1 MAVLSPIKS
10 LSGKGKARMRMKR
23 LQPCKLLFAA
33 LIAGIGCTIFMI
45 SSLAGMLQETGIQP
59 MDLYWLYFGVIPRDW
74 EIPFNVLKYAFTLI
88 PLTLISYFV
97 SNDIQTNLIETK
109 YTVVIR
115 YQSIRRWISSGCQT
129 ALAVTVFFLLIFHIS
144 FLAMN
149 YMICAKYIDSV
160 PSNFSA
166 GQTGSVLVL
175 IVKQMFFVS
184 ALSIVQIIV
193 ALRHNIQTGLLVE
206 LCIGGT
212 IIFLDL
218 LQILTTKLFCAD
230 AGMAS
235 FIVDGIIFV
244 LALAW
249 ILLLSSSKNYEKYL
263 G

>member
-1 MAVLSPIKS
+1 
-10 LSGKGKARMRMKR
+10 MRMKR

-160 PSNFSA
+160 PSIFSA

-193 ALRHNIQTGLLVE
+193 ALRHNIQTGLLME
-206 LCIGGT
+206 LCVGGT
-212 IIFLDL
+212 IVFLDL
-218 LQILTTKLFCAD
+218 LQITTNKLFGAD
-230 AGMAS
+230 AGITS
-235 FIVDGIIFV
+235 LICDIIIFILG
-244 LALAW
+244 LAF
-249 ILLLSSSKNYEKYL
+249 ILLLSSNKTSEKYL